1 MDKCDF
7 ELLLRRPLREIQG
20 RLLSLMHAGRIPH
33 FLHFALG
40 GPVTDEATYHA
51 QHGKNLH
58 ALENGF
64 YEPLP
69 PVFSTQET
77 AFSVLPPAQSSAWL
91 RDTLALGLS
100 IAPIQAYIRKR
111 VVPFLLSTRTAPA
124 QARTLFEH
132 LLQRQEA
139 DYASRADADVYARMR
154 CAASLESLLDVY
166 LERLEALSVKQSGYG
181 YLVDEAIR
189 CMEERLHKNSLS
201 LQEVSDYVFVFF
213 IQFPR
218 FRVFDQRRLGLDSVF
233 ILSNHGKNVKSS
245 IVNLC
250 ISIRILTKKAAE

>member
-1 MDKCDF
+1 M
-7 ELLLRRPLREIQG
+7 
-20 RLLSLMHAGRIPH
+20 
-33 FLHFALG
+33 
-40 GPVTDEATYHA
+40 
-51 QHGKNLH
+51 
-58 ALENGF
+58 
-64 YEPLP
+64 LP
-69 PVFSTQET
+69 
-77 AFSVLPPAQSSAWL
+77 
-91 RDTLALGLS
+91 
-100 IAPIQAYIRKR
+100 
-111 VVPFLLSTRTAPA
+111 
-124 QARTLFEH
+124 ART
-132 LLQRQEA
+132 QM
-139 DYASRADADVYARMR
+139 YTRA

-166 LERLEALSVKQSGYG
+166 LERLEALSVSQSGYG

-189 CMEERLHKNSLS
+189 CMEERLHESS